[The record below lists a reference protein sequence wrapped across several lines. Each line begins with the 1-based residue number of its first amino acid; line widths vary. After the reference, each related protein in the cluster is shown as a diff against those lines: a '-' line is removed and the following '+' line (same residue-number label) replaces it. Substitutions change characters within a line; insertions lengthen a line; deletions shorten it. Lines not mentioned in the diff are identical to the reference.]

1 MDIDCISSI
10 KRLCLT
16 ACLFSSSLKFT
27 CALWPKKYQEPEET
41 GRVHKNPRESVKLL
55 TTIISFVC
63 VKFDERRIWNLTTKI
78 NFFFFFITKRSFLQ
92 GQKKEVTYSS
102 FMYTASVRLVTY
114 MRNNN
119 KSHKWTTLWTGLFKR
134 ILPATKHNDRTV
146 CGCQLLF
153 QLSDHDGVVSQGLLH
168 CQQAD
173 LRDVEGVFAKRQRF
187 AIVPLK
193 EGEGGWRGLSLV
205 RYPEEMQ
212 TVSKLQGRTSPV
224 LSKWL

>member
-78 NFFFFFITKRSFLQ
+78 NFFFFLLRRDHFFKGKKRKWHIQASCTRPVSDWLLIWEITTSHTSGQHSEQVCSSGSYLPPNTMTGQSVAASCSF
-92 GQKKEVTYSS
+92 
-102 FMYTASVRLVTY
+102 
-114 MRNNN
+114 
-119 KSHKWTTLWTGLFKR
+119 
-134 ILPATKHNDRTV
+134 
-146 CGCQLLF
+146 
-153 QLSDHDGVVSQGLLH
+153 
-168 CQQAD
+168 
-173 LRDVEGVFAKRQRF
+173 
-187 AIVPLK
+187 
-193 EGEGGWRGLSLV
+193 SLV
-205 RYPEEMQ
+205 IM
-212 TVSKLQGRTSPV
+212 TA
-224 LSKWL
+224 